1 MMEKLLMN
9 VSLFIKQGDD
19 ELINILEDNYLSV
32 FKDYHYQFNNDEQM
46 QKLLSLYR
54 KCYQESGLIER
65 GRNIS
70 MIN

>member
-46 QKLLSLYR
+46 QNYYLYI
-54 KCYQESGLIER
+54 GNVI
-65 GRNIS
+65 RNQG
-70 MIN
+70 